1 MIERKAAM
9 RRIVT
14 CAVGGA
20 VFLLLFVQLFP
31 FSLIYPDDSVSGGGG
46 AYAENAPILFI
57 FGVGAFLG
65 LLPGIAWAI
74 DQKPAQRRFLLWSIS
89 GIVVGVILA
98 AATGRFLLMF
108 AFSIAGV
115 YVGVVSALKRLGMY
129 KVEEGNQAAEGNEL
143 SGYKE

>member
-1 MIERKAAM
+1 MIERKVAM

-20 VFLLLFVQLFP
+20 VFLLLFAQLFP
-31 FSLIYPDDSVSGGGG
+31 FGLIYPDDS
-46 AYAENAPILFI
+46 AYTVNAPVFFI

-74 DQKPAQRRFLLWSIS
+74 DQKSARRRFLLWSIS
-89 GIVVGVILA
+89 GIVLGVILA

-108 AFSIAGV
+108 ALLIAGV
-115 YVGVVSALKRLGMY
+115 YVGIVSALKRLGMY
-129 KVEEGNQAAEGNEL
+129 KVQEDNQATEGNEL

>member
-31 FSLIYPDDSVSGGGG
+31 FSLIYPDDNVSGGGG
-46 AYAENAPILFI
+46 VYAENAPVLFI
-57 FGVGAFLG
+57 FGAGAFLG

-74 DQKPAQRRFLLWSIS
+74 DQKPARRRFLLWSIS

-115 YVGVVSALKRLGMY
+115 YVGVVSALKRLGAY
-129 KVEEGNQAAEGNEL
+129 RVEKDNPVTEGNQL
-143 SGYKE
+143 SE

>member
-9 RRIVT
+9 LRIVT

-31 FSLIYPDDSVSGGGG
+31 FGLIYPDDSVSGGGG
-46 AYAENAPILFI
+46 AYAENAPVLFI

-74 DQKPAQRRFLLWSIS
+74 DQKSARRRFLLWSIS
-89 GIVVGVILA
+89 GIVLGVILA

-115 YVGVVSALKRLGMY
+115 YVGAVSALKRLGVY
-129 KVEEGNQAAEGNEL
+129 QVEHNNQAAEGNGL

>member
-9 RRIVT
+9 LRIVT

-20 VFLLLFVQLFP
+20 VFLLLLVQLFP
-31 FSLIYPDDSVSGGGG
+31 FGLIHPDDG
-46 AYAENAPILFI
+46 AYAESAPVLFI

-74 DQKPAQRRFLLWSIS
+74 DQKSARRRFLLWSIS

-98 AATGRFLLMF
+98 AVTGRFLLMF
-108 AFSIAGV
+108 AFWLSGV

-129 KVEEGNQAAEGNEL
+129 KVQEDNQAAEGNEL
-143 SGYKE
+143 SE

>member
-1 MIERKAAM
+1 MIDRKAAM

-31 FSLIYPDDSVSGGGG
+31 FGLIYPDDSVSEGGGV
-46 AYAENAPILFI
+46 YAENAPVLFI
-57 FGVGAFLG
+57 FGVGAFFG

-74 DQKPAQRRFLLWSIS
+74 DQKSARRRFLLWSIS
-89 GIVVGVILA
+89 GIVLGVILA
-98 AATGRFLLMF
+98 AVTERFLLML

-115 YVGVVSALKRLGMY
+115 YVGVVSALKRLGAY
-129 KVEEGNQAAEGNEL
+129 RVEKDNPVTEGHQL
-143 SGYKE
+143 SE

>member
-1 MIERKAAM
+1 MIDRKAAM
-9 RRIVT
+9 RRIIT
-14 CAVGGA
+14 CAIGGA

-74 DQKPAQRRFLLWSIS
+74 DQKPARRRFLLWSIS

-98 AATGRFLLMF
+98 AVTERLLLMF
-108 AFSIAGV
+108 AFVLVGV

-129 KVEEGNQAAEGNEL
+129 KVEEDNQGLNVNEL
-143 SGYKE
+143 NGNRE

>member
-1 MIERKAAM
+1 MIDRKAAM

-31 FSLIYPDDSVSGGGG
+31 FSLIYPDDSVFGGGG
-46 AYAENAPILFI
+46 AYAENAPVLFI

-74 DQKPAQRRFLLWSIS
+74 DQKSARRRFLLWSIS
-89 GIVVGVILA
+89 GIVLGVILA
-98 AATGRFLLMF
+98 AVTGRFLLMF
-108 AFSIAGV
+108 AFSLAGV
-115 YVGVVSALKRLGMY
+115 YVGGVTALNRLG
-129 KVEEGNQAAEGNEL
+129 VFETEHQRCE
-143 SGYKE
+143 

>member
-1 MIERKAAM
+1 MIDRKAAM
-9 RRIVT
+9 RRIIT
-14 CAVGGA
+14 CAIGGA

-31 FSLIYPDDSVSGGGG
+31 FSLIHHDASVSGAGG

-74 DQKPAQRRFLLWSIS
+74 DQKSARRRFLLWSIS

-98 AATGRFLLMF
+98 AATERFQLML
-108 AFSIAGV
+108 AFSLAGV
-115 YVGVVSALKRLGMY
+115 YVGVVSALKRLGVY
-129 KVEEGNQAAEGNEL
+129 KAKEESQ
-143 SGYKE
+143 SGEQD